1 MTTITNKID
10 NKKVKESNKQSKFAT
25 QQQKMYD
32 YITNKVKK
40 YDIQKI
46 NKFQLEKDL
55 IIRKKNL
62 AEAVNRLNKQYR
74 IIYNKDSSF
83 KLLSTN
89 RGYEYYDVNEEWYKQ
104 IINN

>member
-10 NKKVKESNKQSKFAT
+10 NKKVKESNKLSKFAP

-46 NKFQLEKDL
+46 NTFQ
-55 IIRKKNL
+55 IRKDIKIKEKNL
-62 AEAVNRLNKQYR
+62 AEAVKKLNHQY
-74 IIYNKDSSF
+74 IEIYNKEETF
-83 KLLSTN
+83 KLLSKP
-89 RGYEYYDVNEEWYKQ
+89 RGENYYYVNEEWYKQ